1 MFWTE
6 VIIPGSIVW
15 FIQLI
20 LSDFLAINNVRPDFI
35 VILILYWSVQNGRFF
50 GVISGTLLGFIV
62 DLTGTANFFGLSPL
76 IYSITGY
83 LSGNLYGKYKN
94 LNPLYFSFAWIAVIL
109 FQFLL
114 FCAVQYQEIW
124 IVNKE
129 LFLGKWF
136 GTSIYTLAFLG
147 IIQFIYPLNKLD

>member
-6 VIIPGSIVW
+6 IIIPGSIVW

-20 LSDFLAINNVRPDFI
+20 VSDFLAIDNVRPDFI
-35 VILILYWSVQNGRFF
+35 VILILYWSIKNGRFF

-83 LSGNLYGKYKN
+83 LSGNLHGKYKN
-94 LNPLYFSFAWIAVIL
+94 LNSFYFSMAWIVVIL
-109 FQFLL
+109 VQFLI

-124 IVNKE
+124 VVDKE
-129 LFLGKWF
+129 LFIGKWI
-136 GTSIYTLAFLG
+136 GTSIYTLVFLG
-147 IIQFIYPLNKLD
+147 IIQFIYPLNKVD